1 MGMYDEI
8 WWQAELPR
16 GHSPEKRLFQTKSLH
31 RCLERYVVTSEG
43 RLCLVGNGWQ
53 DDGPFE
59 GTNDPRASV
68 DTDFHGDIRL
78 VSVNGEQTEYV
89 ARFTHG
95 TLEWIQLMADVPER
109 VRRNLMSG

>member
-16 GHSPEKRLFQTKSLH
+16 GHSPESRLFQTKSLH
-31 RCLERYVVTSEG
+31 RCLERYVVTPEG
-43 RLCLVGNGWQ
+43 RLRLVGHGWQ
-53 DDGPFE
+53 DEGAFE
-59 GTNDPRASV
+59 GTHDPKASM

-78 VSVNGEQTEYV
+78 VSVDGEQIEYV

-95 TLEWIQLMADVPER
+95 KLEWIQLMPEVPER

>member
-16 GHSPEKRLFQTKSLH
+16 GHSPENRLFQTKSLH
-31 RCLERYVVTSEG
+31 RCFDRYVVSAAG
-43 RLCLVGNGWQ
+43 RLGLVGNSWQ
-53 DDGPFE
+53 DEGPFE
-59 GTNDPRASV
+59 GACDPKASV

-78 VSVNGEQTEYV
+78 VAVNGENTEYV

-95 TLEWIQLMADVPER
+95 ALEWIQLMAEVPER